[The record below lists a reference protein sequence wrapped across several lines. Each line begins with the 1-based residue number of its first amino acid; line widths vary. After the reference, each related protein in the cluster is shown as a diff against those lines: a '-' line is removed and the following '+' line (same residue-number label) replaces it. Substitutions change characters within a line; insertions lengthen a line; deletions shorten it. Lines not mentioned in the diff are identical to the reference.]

1 MLIQGLAWLLLFQGL
16 GELISRGFGWI
27 VPGPV
32 VGMVLLFLYL
42 SVMPTPKSMQVVSE
56 TLIKNLG
63 VMFLPP
69 AAGLYFLPPEVT
81 SQWPAL
87 VGALVIGTAISLTIC
102 ALVLKWLVRKS

>member
-1 MLIQGLAWLLLFQGL
+1 MLIRGLAWLLLFQCL

-32 VGMVLLFLYL
+32 VGMVLLFAYL
-42 SVMPTPKSMQVVSE
+42 SLVSTPKSMQVVSE

-69 AAGLYFLPPEVT
+69 AAGLYFLPAEVT
-81 SQWPAL
+81 GQWPAL
-87 VGALVIGTAISLTIC
+87 LGALVIGTAISLTLC
-102 ALVLKWLVRKS
+102 ALLLKWWVGRQ

>member
-1 MLIQGLAWLLLFQGL
+1 MLIQGLAWLLLFQCL
-16 GELISRGFGWI
+16 GEAISRGLGWI

-32 VGMVLLFLYL
+32 VGMVLLFAYL
-42 SVMPTPKSMQVVSE
+42 AVAPTPKSLQVVSE

-81 SQWPAL
+81 GQWPAL
-87 VGALVIGTAISLTIC
+87 VGALVIGTAISLTLC
-102 ALVLKWLVRKS
+102 ALVLKWLVSRQ